1 MQAIGRSHLAAIPLA
16 LLLLG
21 PALACQRDKAEPSG
35 RNGQPQLTAT
45 TTKTAQPAAGADK
58 KPQPVE
64 NPLLWRIGPAA
75 DGQQQPAGYL
85 YGTIHVPDDRV
96 LALPPAVI
104 GALRTST
111 AVFTEI
117 PMDSAT
123 QMAMAPKLMLS
134 EGRTLDDVLPA
145 DLYARV
151 EKKVS
156 ASGLPMTMIKRFKIW
171 ALATQ
176 LILLDRM
183 VEFATKQPL
192 DKVIRERGRTAG
204 KRLGALETVDEQLAV
219 FDELSEKEQVH
230 LLRQT
235 LDMLDEHAAKGEDP
249 IEIMVE
255 AYLTGDAAEL
265 ERVMMETYDPDNP
278 IDRKLIGRLFTE
290 RNQRMAERIRKELTA
305 AEGPVFFAVGAG
317 HLVGDDGLVDLL
329 RQAELTVERVGADE

>member
-1 MQAIGRSHLAAIPLA
+1 MLSIPRSRIAPLPLA

-21 PALACQRDKAEPSG
+21 PAMACERDAKDDSTEAAADTS
-35 RNGQPQLTAT
+35 A
-45 TTKTAQPAAGADK
+45 KPAAAAVASGK

-64 NPLLWRIGPAA
+64 KPLLWRIGPEAQ
-75 DGQQQPAGYL
+75 GEQQPAGYL

-104 GALRTST
+104 GALRTSS

-117 PMDSAT
+117 PMDDAT
-123 QMAMAPKLMLS
+123 QMAMAPKLMLP
-134 EGRTLDDVLPA
+134 EGRTLADVLPA

-156 ASGLPMTMIKRFKIW
+156 ASGLPMSMLGRFKIW

-183 VEFATKQPL
+183 MEFATKQPL

-204 KRLGALETVDEQLAV
+204 KRLGALETVDEQLDV

-235 LDMLDEHAAKGEDP
+235 LDMLAEYEKKGEDP
-249 IEIMVE
+249 IAIMLD
-255 AYLTGDAAEL
+255 AYLTGDTAEL

-278 IDRKLIGRLFTE
+278 LDRKLIGRLFTE
-290 RNQRMAERIRKELTA
+290 RNRLMAERIRQEL
-305 AEGPVFFAVGAG
+305 AEAKGPVFFAIGAG
-317 HLVGDDGLVDLL
+317 HLVGDDGLVALL
-329 RQAELTVERVGADE
+329 RQADLTVERVGAEE

>member
-1 MQAIGRSHLAAIPLA
+1 MQAIGRSQLAAIPLA

-21 PALACQRDKAEPSG
+21 PALACQRDKAEQP
-35 RNGQPQLTAT
+35 GQPGQPESTAKA
-45 TTKTAQPAAGADK
+45 TKTAQSAAASDT

-64 NPLLWRIGPAA
+64 NPLLWRIGPEA
-75 DGQQQPAGYL
+75 DGEQQPAGYL

-117 PMDSAT
+117 PMDDAT

-134 EGRTLDDVLPA
+134 GGRTLNDVLPA

-156 ASGLPMTMIKRFKIW
+156 ASGLPMSMVGRFKIW

-183 VEFATKQPL
+183 MEFATKQPL
-192 DKVIRERGRTAG
+192 DKVIRERGRSAG

-219 FDELSEKEQVH
+219 FDELSEKEQIH

-235 LDMLDEHAAKGEDP
+235 LDMLVEYEKKGQDP
-249 IEIMVE
+249 IAIMLE

-278 IDRKLIGRLFTE
+278 LDRKLIGRLFTK
-290 RNQRMAERIRKELTA
+290 RNRLMAERIRQELTEA
-305 AEGPVFFAVGAG
+305 KGPVLFAIGAG
-317 HLVGDDGLVDLL
+317 HLVGDDGLVALL
-329 RQAELTVERVGADE
+329 RQADLTVERVGAEE